1 MTEDTFKDLCL
12 CGETTKVQFK
22 ESFTS
27 QKEIA
32 KEMIAFAN
40 TKGGVILFG
49 VEDKCGKLVGLSYDE
64 IQVISRELGN
74 AANEQVRPTIYI
86 ETEVV
91 RVEEKHF
98 LICSV
103 EEGKNKPYKNLNGEI
118 WVKQGAD
125 KRRITENSEIL
136 ALFQD
141 SGSYQPDAAGV
152 NGTTFND
159 LDRYAIDEYLQKVY
173 ATTLDG
179 FGGKA
184 EQVLK
189 NIHILNHHGVP
200 TLAGYLFFGK
210 HPEYNCPTCM
220 VKAVSFF
227 GNDLAGT
234 QYRDSKEILGNMPQL
249 YDKSMAFLKANLH
262 NVQEEGASFNTL
274 GKLEIAEEVLE
285 EVVQNALVHR
295 DLLRPAPIRLFVF
308 DDRVEVISPGA
319 LAGGLTEED
328 IRNGKTYQRNPYMAT
343 FATNALYYK
352 GIGSGIVRILAEY
365 PEIQL
370 ENDVSAKEFKVIIER
385 PIQKSDV
392 TTQKGALKDSDTIQ
406 KSDVTTQKGALKD
419 SDTIQKSDVT
429 IQKEALKDSDTIQKS
444 DSTIQKEALKD
455 SDTIQKSDVTI
466 QKEALKDSDTIQ
478 KSDSTIQ
485 KNLDSSQVS
494 VLNFFREHPKAT
506 IDDMV
511 AELNDLSLGG
521 VKFII
526 AKLQK
531 KGLLKRVGGRKHGE
545 WQVL

>member
-1 MTEDTFKDLCL
+1 MTEDIFKDLCL

-406 KSDVTTQKGALKD
+406 KSDVT
-419 SDTIQKSDVT
+419 
-429 IQKEALKDSDTIQKS
+429 
-444 DSTIQKEALKD
+444 
-455 SDTIQKSDVTI
+455 I

-531 KGLLKRVGGRKHGE
+531 KGLLKRVGGRKYGE
-545 WQVL
+545 WLVFI

>member
-1 MTEDTFKDLCL
+1 MTEDIFKDLCL

-49 VEDKCGKLVGLSYDE
+49 VEDKCGKLVGLSYNE

-141 SGSYQPDAAGV
+141 SGSYQPDAVGV
-152 NGTTFND
+152 NGTTFDD
-159 LDRYAIDEYLQKVY
+159 LDRYAIDDYFQKVY

-234 QYRDSKEILGNMPQL
+234 QYRDSKEIFGNMPQL
-249 YDKSMAFLKANLH
+249 YDKTMAFLKANLH

-308 DDRVEVISPGA
+308 DNRVEVISPGA

-352 GIGSGIVRILAEY
+352 GIGSGIVRILVEY
-365 PEIQL
+365 PEIRL
-370 ENDVSAKEFKVIIER
+370 ENDVNGKEFKVAIPRTIPNGSLKYR
-385 PIQKSDV
+385 N
-392 TTQKGALKDSDTIQ
+392 TTQKDSLKDSNTIL
-406 KSDVTTQKGALKD
+406 KTDASTQKDSLKD
-419 SDTIQKSDVT
+419 SNTILKTDASTQ
-429 IQKEALKDSDTIQKS
+429 KDSLMDSNTILKALEPIQAEVLKYIMAHPQATREEIA
-444 DSTIQKEALKD
+444 DS
-455 SDTIQKSDVTI
+455 
-466 QKEALKDSDTIQ
+466 
-478 KSDSTIQ
+478 
-485 KNLDSSQVS
+485 
-494 VLNFFREHPKAT
+494 
-506 IDDMV
+506 IDGI
-511 AELNDLSLGG
+511 SFGG

-531 KGLLKRVGGRKHGE
+531 KGLLKRVGGRKFGE
-545 WQVL
+545 WLVFI

>member
-1 MTEDTFKDLCL
+1 MTEDIFKDLCL

-22 ESFTS
+22 EAFTS

-49 VEDKCGKLVGLSYDE
+49 VEDKCGKLVGLSYDD

-91 RVEEKHF
+91 LVDEKHF

-141 SGSYQPDAAGV
+141 SGSYQPDAVGV
-152 NGTTFND
+152 NGTTFDD

-179 FGGKA
+179 FGSKA

-308 DDRVEVISPGA
+308 DNRVEVISPGA

-365 PEIQL
+365 PEIRL
-370 ENDVSAKEFKVIIER
+370 ENDVNGKEFKVTIPRTIPNGSLKDR
-385 PIQKSDV
+385 NTTQKDSLKDSNTILKTDV
-392 TTQKGALKDSDTIQ
+392 TTQKDSLKDSSTIL
-406 KSDVTTQKGALKD
+406 KTDVTTQKDSLKD
-419 SDTIQKSDVT
+419 SNTILKALEP
-429 IQKEALKDSDTIQKS
+429 IQAEVLKYIMAHPQATREEIADS
-444 DSTIQKEALKD
+444 
-455 SDTIQKSDVTI
+455 
-466 QKEALKDSDTIQ
+466 
-478 KSDSTIQ
+478 
-485 KNLDSSQVS
+485 
-494 VLNFFREHPKAT
+494 
-506 IDDMV
+506 IDGI
-511 AELNDLSLGG
+511 SFGG

-545 WQVL
+545 WLVLI

>member
-49 VEDKCGKLVGLSYDE
+49 V
-64 IQVISRELGN
+64 
-74 AANEQVRPTIYI
+74 
-86 ETEVV
+86 
-91 RVEEKHF
+91 
-98 LICSV
+98 
-103 EEGKNKPYKNLNGEI
+103 
-118 WVKQGAD
+118 
-125 KRRITENSEIL
+125 
-136 ALFQD
+136 
-141 SGSYQPDAAGV
+141 
-152 NGTTFND
+152 
-159 LDRYAIDEYLQKVY
+159 EYLQKVY

-227 GNDLAGT
+227 GNALAGT

-249 YDKSMAFLKANLH
+249 YNKSMAFLKANLH

-308 DDRVEVISPGA
+308 DNRVEVISPGA

-365 PEIQL
+365 PNIRL
-370 ENDVSAKEFKVIIER
+370 ENDVNGKEFKV
-385 PIQKSDV
+385 
-392 TTQKGALKDSDTIQ
+392 TIPR
-406 KSDVTTQKGALKD
+406 
-419 SDTIQKSDVT
+419 
-429 IQKEALKDSDTIQKS
+429 TIQKS
-444 DSTIQKEALKD
+444 DSATQKEQLEDISTTQKREIA
-455 SDTIQKSDVTI
+455 TQKSEIAT
-466 QKEALKDSDTIQ
+466 
-478 KSDSTIQ
+478 Q
-485 KNLDSSQVS
+485 KNLDTTQKE
-494 VLNFFREHPKAT
+494 VLEYFKGNPKAT
-506 IDDMV
+506 RVD
-511 AELNDLSLGG
+511 AANALGNITEDG

-545 WQVL
+545 WQVLI

>member
-406 KSDVTTQKGALKD
+406 KSDVT
-419 SDTIQKSDVT
+419 
-429 IQKEALKDSDTIQKS
+429 
-444 DSTIQKEALKD
+444 
-455 SDTIQKSDVTI
+455 I

-545 WQVL
+545 WQVF

>member
-1 MTEDTFKDLCL
+1 
-12 CGETTKVQFK
+12 
-22 ESFTS
+22 
-27 QKEIA
+27 
-32 KEMIAFAN
+32 MIAFAN

-49 VEDKCGKLVGLSYDE
+49 VEDKSGKLVGLSYDE

-86 ETEVV
+86 DTEVV
-91 RVEEKHF
+91 RMDGKHF
-98 LICSV
+98 LVCTI

-125 KRRITENSEIL
+125 KRRITENAEIL

-141 SGSYQPDAAGV
+141 SGSYQPDAAAV
-152 NGTTFND
+152 SGTTFDD
-159 LDRYAIDEYLQKVY
+159 LDRYTIDEYLQKVY
-173 ATTLDG
+173 ATTIDG

-189 NIHILNHHGVP
+189 NIHVLNHNGVP

-234 QYRDSKEILGNMPQL
+234 QYRDTKEILGNMPQL

-262 NVQEEGASFNTL
+262 NIQEKGASFNTL
-274 GKLEIAEEVLE
+274 GKLEIAEDVLE

-295 DLLRPAPIRLFVF
+295 DLLRPAPIRIFIF
-308 DDRVEVISPGA
+308 DNRVEIISPGA
-319 LAGGLTEED
+319 LAGGLTEDD
-328 IRNGKTYQRNPYMAT
+328 IRSGKTYQRNPYMAI

-365 PEIQL
+365 PDIQL
-370 ENDVSAKEFKVIIER
+370 DNDDSAKEFKVTILR
-385 PIQKSDV
+385 
-392 TTQKGALKDSDTIQ
+392 TIQ
-406 KSDVTTQKGALKD
+406 KSGVTIQKN
-419 SDTIQKSDVT
+419 SNTIQKSEIATQKELLKGEITTQKSKIAIQKEEPT
-429 IQKEALKDSDTIQKS
+429 IQKDLEPSQAKVLK
-444 DSTIQKEALKD
+444 
-455 SDTIQKSDVTI
+455 
-466 QKEALKDSDTIQ
+466 
-478 KSDSTIQ
+478 
-485 KNLDSSQVS
+485 
-494 VLNFFREHPKAT
+494 FFSEHPNAT
-506 IDDMV
+506 IEEAV
-511 AELNDLSLGG
+511 VNIKDLSLGG

-526 AKLQK
+526 GKLQQ

-545 WQVL
+545 WQVLI

>member
-141 SGSYQPDAAGV
+141 SGSYLPDAAGV
-152 NGTTFND
+152 NGATFDD

-234 QYRDSKEILGNMPQL
+234 QYRDSKEIFGNMPQL
-249 YDKSMAFLKANLH
+249 YDKTMAFLKANLH

-308 DDRVEVISPGA
+308 DNRVEVISPGA

-352 GIGSGIVRILAEY
+352 GIGSGIVRILVEY
-365 PEIQL
+365 PEIRL
-370 ENDVSAKEFKVIIER
+370 ENDVNGKEFKVAIPRTIPNGSLKYR
-385 PIQKSDV
+385 N
-392 TTQKGALKDSDTIQ
+392 TTQKDSLKDSNTVL
-406 KSDVTTQKGALKD
+406 KTDVSTQKDSLMDSNTILKALEPIQAEVLKYIMAHPQATREEIAD
-419 SDTIQKSDVT
+419 S
-429 IQKEALKDSDTIQKS
+429 
-444 DSTIQKEALKD
+444 
-455 SDTIQKSDVTI
+455 
-466 QKEALKDSDTIQ
+466 
-478 KSDSTIQ
+478 
-485 KNLDSSQVS
+485 
-494 VLNFFREHPKAT
+494 
-506 IDDMV
+506 IDGI
-511 AELNDLSLGG
+511 SFGG

-531 KGLLKRVGGRKHGE
+531 KGLLKRVGGRKFGE
-545 WQVL
+545 WLVFI

>member
-22 ESFTS
+22 EAFTS

-40 TKGGVILFG
+40 SKGGVILFG
-49 VEDKCGKLVGLSYDE
+49 VEDKSGKLVGLSYDE

-86 ETEVV
+86 DTEVV
-91 RVEEKHF
+91 RMDEKHF
-98 LICSV
+98 LICSI

-125 KRRITENSEIL
+125 KRRITENAEIL
-136 ALFQD
+136 SLFQD

-152 NGTTFND
+152 NGTTFDD
-159 LDRYAIDEYLQKVY
+159 LDRYAIDDYLQKVY

-189 NIHILNHHGVP
+189 NIHVLNHNGVP

-234 QYRDSKEILGNMPQL
+234 QYRDTKEILGNMPQL

-262 NVQEEGASFNTL
+262 NVQEEGASFNTV

-295 DLLRPAPIRLFVF
+295 DLLRSAPIRILIF
-308 DDRVEVISPGA
+308 DNRVEIISPGA

-343 FATNALYYK
+343 LATNALHYK

-365 PEIQL
+365 PDIQL
-370 ENDVSAKEFKVIIER
+370 DNDDSAKEFKVTVWR
-385 PIQKSDV
+385 AKSKDES
-392 TTQKGALKDSDTIQ
+392 TTQKSEIATRKESLKDIS
-406 KSDVTTQKGALKD
+406 TTQKDEYATQKRESTTQKVLDATQKKVLEFFKNNPKGTRVEAANALGD
-419 SDTIQKSDVT
+419 ITED
-429 IQKEALKDSDTIQKS
+429 
-444 DSTIQKEALKD
+444 
-455 SDTIQKSDVTI
+455 
-466 QKEALKDSDTIQ
+466 
-478 KSDSTIQ
+478 
-485 KNLDSSQVS
+485 
-494 VLNFFREHPKAT
+494 
-506 IDDMV
+506 
-511 AELNDLSLGG
+511 G
-521 VKFII
+521 VKFVIG
-526 AKLQK
+526 KLQQ

-545 WQVL
+545 WQVLI

>member
-406 KSDVTTQKGALKD
+406 KSDVT
-419 SDTIQKSDVT
+419 
-429 IQKEALKDSDTIQKS
+429 
-444 DSTIQKEALKD
+444 
-455 SDTIQKSDVTI
+455 I

>member
-1 MTEDTFKDLCL
+1 MTEDVFKDLCL

-49 VEDKCGKLVGLSYDE
+49 VEDKSGKLVGLSYKE

-141 SGSYQPDAAGV
+141 SGSYQPDAVGV
-152 NGTTFND
+152 NGTTFDD

-370 ENDVSAKEFKVIIER
+370 ENDDSAKEFKVIIER
-385 PIQKSDV
+385 
-392 TTQKGALKDSDTIQ
+392 TIQ
-406 KSDVTTQKGALKD
+406 KSD
-419 SDTIQKSDVT
+419 ST

-455 SDTIQKSDVTI
+455 SNTIQKS
-466 QKEALKDSDTIQ
+466 E
-478 KSDSTIQ
+478 STIQ
-485 KNLDSSQVS
+485 KNLDPSQVR

-506 IDDMV
+506 IDEMV
-511 AELNDLSLGG
+511 AELNGLSLGG

-531 KGLLKRVGGRKHGE
+531 NGLLKRVGGRKHGE
-545 WQVL
+545 WKVLV